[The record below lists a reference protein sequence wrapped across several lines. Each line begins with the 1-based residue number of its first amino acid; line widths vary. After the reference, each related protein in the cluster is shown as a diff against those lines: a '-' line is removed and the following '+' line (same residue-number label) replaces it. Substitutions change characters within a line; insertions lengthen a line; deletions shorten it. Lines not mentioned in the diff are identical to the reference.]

1 MFDDLFCRDPAV
13 TRVLDAVARC
23 GPQLRANSTVADHE
37 RRLPA
42 SSLELLTSA
51 GALALTTPTEHGGLG
66 LGTRAVVDVARSI
79 ARWCP
84 AAAWETVI
92 STVSVMLATRF
103 PAGAR
108 ARVFGNGAPV
118 MASIIPPPADPTIRR
133 DGDGYRV
140 SGRWPY
146 ASNIYDAEWAIA
158 MLPLPSE
165 DGQPQRAFGL
175 FKAADWAVEDT
186 WFTVGMRGTG
196 SATMVVDD
204 VWLSPEQVCSALALF
219 GPSCEVAS
227 SAPGFSRVAAMST
240 LATTIA
246 SPALGAVETALTLT
260 AHDATKRG
268 IATSTYAVRSDSGA
282 HVRDLGQAAA
292 TIRGAILQLNDAAD
306 IVDGAAH
313 NARSITETERAQI
326 RGNVATAGRAAGD
339 VMNEIMWL
347 QGSSAFA
354 EQTLIQQLWR
364 DVNVAIRH
372 GGVAA
377 PTNFETWGDALVGRD
392 PVVPIL

>member
-1 MFDDLFCRDPAV
+1 MFDELFCRDPAV
-13 TRVLDAVARC
+13 RRVLDAVADC

-37 RRLPA
+37 RRLPP
-42 SSLELLTSA
+42 SSLELLRSA
-51 GALALTTPTEHGGLG
+51 GALGLMAPSAHGGLG
-66 LGTRAVVDVARSI
+66 LGARAVVDVARAI

-92 STVSVMLATRF
+92 STVSVMLTTRF
-103 PAGAR
+103 PASAQER
-108 ARVFGNGAPV
+108 IFGNGAPV
-118 MASIIPPPADPTIRR
+118 MASIIPPPADPTVRR
-133 DGDGYRV
+133 DGDGWRV
-140 SGRWPY
+140 SGRWAY
-146 ASNIYDAEWAIA
+146 ASNIYDSDWAIA

-165 DGQPQRAFGL
+165 DGPPQRAFGL
-175 FKAADWAVEDT
+175 FTASDWTIEDT

-196 SATMVVDD
+196 SATMVADD
-204 VWLSPEQVCSALALF
+204 VWLPADQVCSASVMF

-227 SAPGFSRVAAMST
+227 QAPECSRVAAMST

-246 SPALGAVETALTLT
+246 SPALGAVETALALT
-260 AHDATKRG
+260 ADDATKRG
-268 IATSTYAVRSDSGA
+268 IATSSYAVRSDSGA

-306 IVDGAAH
+306 TIDRAAH
-313 NARSITETERAQI
+313 DARSITDTERAQI
-326 RGNVATAGRAAGD
+326 RGSVATAGRAAGD

-354 EQTLIQQLWR
+354 EGTLVQQLWR
-364 DVNVAIRH
+364 DVNVAVRH

-377 PTNFETWGDALVGRD
+377 PTNFEAWGDALVGRD